1 MALSAE
7 ASLLH
12 ALGVHEVTESHE
24 AERTDSEDHN
34 EFGETVEASL
44 VVVDLAL
51 VLLDVLK
58 ELNGVRW
65 LVKVFLIHD
74 FLHVLFL
81 GELLLLILVV
91 GVTVTERLHLFVILI
106 IINSELPI
114 SNRPFLT

>member
-7 ASLLH
+7 AGLLH

-24 AERTDSEDHN
+24 TECTDSEGHD
-34 EFGETVEASL
+34 ESGETVKASL

-58 ELNGVRW
+58 ELWGVHWR
-65 LVKVFLIHD
+65 VKVFFIHD

-81 GELLLLILVV
+81 GELLLLILVM
-91 GVTVTERLHLFVILI
+91 GVTMVTVRLHLFAILI
-106 IINSELPI
+106 IINFVLAI
-114 SNRPFLT
+114 SN